1 METVL
6 PLNSILADFHGH
18 NDRSVDITCKQTL
31 IDSNNSVVLLLID
44 RERPFIGI
52 YMWYILWVWR
62 IYFINRFNK
71 NAGQPNSNLTYYDG
85 MINLTYS
92 NGDSYSNGRL
102 RKTQITFLCERDGK
116 SYLIINWKTDY
127 RQVHILK
134 PNIALTISWIQ
145 KNSGLI
151 HVFSSWPR
159 STRIR
164 RGTGWHI
171 LLQMDDSAGLSWSTD
186 GMPGLRRAA
195 QYTVLICQGEKIV
208 LN

>member
-1 METVL
+1 MPVKV
-6 PLNSILADFHGH
+6 NSIIFDTQRKTIHWDAY
-18 NDRSVDITCKQTL
+18 RS
-31 IDSNNSVVLLLID
+31 
-44 RERPFIGI
+44 
-52 YMWYILWVWR
+52 YILCVWR
-62 IYFINRFNK
+62 IYFVNRFNK

-102 RKTQITFLCERDGK
+102 RKTQITFLCQRDGK
-116 SYLIINWKTDY
+116 SYLIRNWKADH

-134 PNIALTISWIQ
+134 PVVITISWIQ
-145 KNSGLI
+145 KISGLI

-164 RGTGWHI
+164 RGTWWHI
-171 LLQMDDSAGLSWSTD
+171 LLQMDDGAGLSRSTN

-195 QYTVLICQGEKIV
+195 QYSVWFVKVKKLYLI
-208 LN
+208 